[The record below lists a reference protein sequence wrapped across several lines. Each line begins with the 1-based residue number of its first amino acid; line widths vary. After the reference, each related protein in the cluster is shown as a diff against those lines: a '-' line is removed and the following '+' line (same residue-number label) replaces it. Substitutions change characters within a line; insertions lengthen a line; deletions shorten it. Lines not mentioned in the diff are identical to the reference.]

1 MKGFL
6 SSHKNQLLITGILAG
21 LWLAFVRAAPNTFLS
36 APIYISFMS
45 TIPFIAIVALG
56 MTLVVVTGEMDLS
69 FASNMAMSGFIF
81 AVVTKA
87 SGHPLAGLAA
97 GLAAG
102 TFIGWLNGQIIVRT
116 GVPAIVATI
125 GTDFFWRGSVMLL
138 SGGLAIALPFIRN
151 MAETKLFVGRLGGLI
166 PAQSLWCLALAGAAA
181 LILHRT
187 AWGDNL
193 RFIGD
198 NREAARMMGIPVARS
213 RVMVFAFLGFT
224 AALAGILATM
234 ELANWWP
241 TQGEGYLLLV
251 FASVFLGGTYVHGGS
266 GTIWG
271 TLVGAVII
279 GMIEAGLVSAG
290 WSGFWTRFIHG
301 LVLVASVS
309 FYALAARAAKRSR
322 VQG

>member
-1 MKGFL
+1 MKPL
-6 SSHKNQLLITGILAG
+6 WLEHKNQILITALLLG
-21 LWLAFVRAAPNTFLS
+21 LWLAFVLAAPRTFL
-36 APIYISFMS
+36 APHIYISFMS

-81 AVVTKA
+81 AIVTKVT
-87 SGHPLAGLAA
+87 SHPLAGVAA

-125 GTDFFWRGSVMLL
+125 GTDFFWRGGVMLL
-138 SGGLAIALPFIRN
+138 SGGLAVALPFIRN
-151 MAETKLFVGRLGGLI
+151 MTETQFFVGRAWGLI
-166 PAQSLWCLALAGAAA
+166 PAQALWCLVLAGVTA

-213 RVMVFAFLGFT
+213 RVAVFAYLGFT
-224 AALAGILATM
+224 AAASGILATM
-234 ELANWWP
+234 ELANCWP
-241 TQGEGYLLLV
+241 TQGDGYLLLV

-266 GTIWG
+266 GTVWG
-271 TLVGAVII
+271 SLVGAIII

-301 LVLVASVS
+301 LVLVLSVT
-309 FYALAARAAKRSR
+309 FYALAARQKAGSH
-322 VQG
+322 

>member
-1 MKGFL
+1 MKGFFIR
-6 SSHKNQLLITGILAG
+6 HKNQALITGLLLC
-21 LWLAFVRAAPNTFLS
+21 LWLIFLWAAPKTFLS
-36 APIYISFMS
+36 PHIYISFLS

-69 FASNMAMSGFIF
+69 FASNMAMSGFVF
-81 AVVTKA
+81 AVVAKA
-87 SGHPLAGLAA
+87 SGHPLAGAA
-97 GLAAG
+97 SGLAVG
-102 TFIGWLNGQIIVRT
+102 TLIGWLNGQLVVRT

-138 SGGLAIALPFIRN
+138 SGGLAIALPFVRSSGEAQI
-151 MAETKLFVGRLGGLI
+151 FVGRLGGLI
-166 PAQSLWCLALAGAAA
+166 PAQALWCLALAGATA

-213 RVMVFAFLGFT
+213 RVMAFACLGFT

-266 GTIWG
+266 GTVWG

-301 LVLVASVS
+301 LVLVLSVS
-309 FYALAARAAKRSR
+309 FYALAARKRGGS
-322 VQG
+322 G